1 MHARESVEKER
12 AEGVGTILTDKDCFG
27 NINPED
33 AKCVPNCSRF
43 IECYNEMQKREI
55 RTKIFTSSSRY
66 GLTVEEAADVVRTQE
81 TE

>member
-12 AEGVGTILTDKDCFG
+12 TERMGGVLMEKDCFG

-43 IECYNEMQKREI
+43 IECYNEMQKRET
-55 RTKIFTSSSRY
+55 RTKIFAASSKH

-81 TE
+81 IG